1 MKKTSTIGTVLVLCI
16 GFQPANAG
24 LLGMPLNLKAVMA
37 QAELD
42 GSASVAVLRYPSC
55 QFYTDDVLIGP
66 VLVSGC

>member
-42 GSASVAVLRYPSC
+42 GFRVGGSSPIPIL
-55 QFYTDDVLIGP
+55 P
-66 VLVSGC
+66 VLYR